1 MRSQCQDREAGVH
14 TVGCPAPHTGQ
25 TLPALVP
32 VSCHCS
38 PWPLSGRGC
47 IVHCVFV
54 VCLWASSPPPS
65 SSYDYNP
72 RSEDYPAP
80 WAFFGDS
87 IGASSALVRLTRESA
102 AQTEAPQHFSGPPRP
117 SLPLQLWFNY
127 TYHIRAQAGSTSRTL
142 MERQGEKRWNTSESC
157 SCWGQELPLVF

>member
-1 MRSQCQDREAGVH
+1 MLLCCKFTWGLSVRTEKQ
-14 TVGCPAPHTGQ
+14 GC
-25 TLPALVP
+25 TLWDAQLRTLDKLFQPW
-32 VSCHCS
+32 SRHCS

-65 SSYDYNP
+65 SSYSYNP

-87 IGASSALVRLTRESA
+87 IGAPSALVRLTLESA

-142 MERQGEKRWNTSESC
+142 MERQGEKRWNTSES
-157 SCWGQELPLVF
+157 